1 MDPAML
7 EVMLPEDGFI
17 PDPIPVPIP
26 VDIDMANGRADGC
39 NVPVLSIS
47 TEKTLSFLH
56 SKRARLSQNTV
67 ADPLNRQDP
76 HSNSPLSYLV
86 FQLVSI

>member
-1 MDPAML
+1 MGMGMGMDPVML

-26 VDIDMANGRADGC
+26 VDIDMANWRADGC

-47 TEKTLSFLH
+47 DRHDRENALF
-56 SKRARLSQNTV
+56 
-67 ADPLNRQDP
+67 
-76 HSNSPLSYLV
+76 SPL
-86 FQLVSI
+86 